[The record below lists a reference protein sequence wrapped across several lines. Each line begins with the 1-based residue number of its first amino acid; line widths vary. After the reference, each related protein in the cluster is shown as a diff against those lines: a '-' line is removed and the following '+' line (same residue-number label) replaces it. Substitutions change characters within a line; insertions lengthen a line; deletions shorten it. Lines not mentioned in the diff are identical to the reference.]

1 MNAHQRR
8 LDRRTRIQRVKWLV
22 ATDPTNHDAI
32 YRAILKLR
40 FADLP
45 AIGVTKIELVSK
57 E

>member
-1 MNAHQRR
+1 M
-8 LDRRTRIQRVKWLV
+8 RIQNVKWLV

-45 AIGVTKIELVSK
+45 ALGVKRIELVPK
-57 E
+57 GHL